1 MKLSKLICEAEFK
14 CPAPTQDIDLNL
26 ENRNKAFKEYM
37 YGPSDPRLDLKEG
50 VTVADLDFENL
61 QDSQFKSEE
70 ELKGSPNYKYWKQLQ
85 EVYNA
90 DTLTA
95 ALKQRCGNCAA
106 FVVTNEMKDC
116 IEKGIGDNYG
126 KETVV
131 AGEIGYCQFLKFK
144 CAAAR
149 TCEAWVGGGPIKDQ
163 Q

>member
-70 ELKGSPNYKYWKQLQ
+70 ELKGSQLQ
-85 EVYNA
+85 V
-90 DTLTA
+90 L
-95 ALKQRCGNCAA
+95 
-106 FVVTNEMKDC
+106 
-116 IEKGIGDNYG
+116 
-126 KETVV
+126 ETTTRS
-131 AGEIGYCQFLKFK
+131 I
-144 CAAAR
+144 
-149 TCEAWVGGGPIKDQ
+149 
-163 Q
+163 